1 MKYYDNCR
9 QDVLRAVTLSVR
21 VWIEIIKRTKSFILK
36 MVTLSVRV
44 WIEMFARPDTNV
56 TEIGHP
62 QCEGVD

>member
-9 QDVLRAVTLSVR
+9 QDVLRAVTLRVR

-44 WIEMFARPDTNV
+44 WIEIPVAVVFPAV
-56 TEIGHP
+56 TISHP